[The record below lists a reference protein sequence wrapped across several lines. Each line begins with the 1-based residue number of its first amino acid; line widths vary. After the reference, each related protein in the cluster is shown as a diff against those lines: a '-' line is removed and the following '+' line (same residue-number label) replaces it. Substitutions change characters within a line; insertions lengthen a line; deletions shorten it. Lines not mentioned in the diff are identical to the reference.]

1 MSLNGRISR
10 ELGNRNYPTT
20 CIYDVQEKV
29 MDEFSVHMQSECVD
43 FMQFC
48 PTEVDTIVAGYTG
61 RLQVLD
67 VGINKLF
74 KGYVKEEYEI
84 FMRVNLHGTK
94 PSRRRFSIVFG

>member
-1 MSLNGRISR
+1 
-10 ELGNRNYPTT
+10 
-20 CIYDVQEKV
+20 

-67 VGINKLF
+67 VDINKLF
-74 KGYVKEEYEI
+74 KGYFKEEYEI